1 MSERKVVMKTI
12 LALCAAVF
20 ASLEVFAATSV
31 VYDSSDPQT
40 SYADGAVSVSY
51 DDGGAI
57 TAISADPVAADG
69 IEFSGDAMTLSPTAS
84 AITLGS
90 TGTVTFANSLTAAGA
105 SASSP
110 ATISFAAT
118 AGATDGSPVVLEG
131 KVGTDDRLVSSD
143 MLLYAVTNMT
153 AKFDKEFGK
162 TTGYVP
168 CDTVP
173 CFFEVKG
180 NSATVQFQKRTGTA
194 TLRAVTV
201 VLTQTR
207 AGIYA
212 KTTGYAHFSISQ
224 TNLVEGD
231 VFITKKNYSLL
242 PGSTWKDGYYDACFV
257 TNLTLHALGDR
268 PLRSSVVLSAA
279 NDISNAAV
287 TIGGDTHP
295 VRLNIA
301 DREAFPKS
309 GSVEVATNGC
319 LWLSVGAVSTKPLSG
334 IENGVPITVKKGGVL
349 VTDAISVFDATS
361 SSLTLDG
368 GTLNIAPYAASTSE
382 QTVYLS
388 TMVLR
393 DGALITGPFVRTRK
407 NNLVWTVEGSS
418 PSVCDVG
425 LRVWTVVAESQSGYK
440 KSRFEMNV
448 SDVTGDAEAD
458 FICRKPIMPAVTTAA
473 GYTGACLA
481 KAGAGTLRIDAHFA
495 MTNTPTRIEAG
506 TFLVNGDCLNDS
518 DTCPFVL
525 AGGTFAVAAGS
536 TNYCGVLNIE
546 SASTLSVPSGALLSF
561 ADSSGSSW
569 TTGVDVVVDADLT
582 ADSVRFGTNASGL
595 TASQARR
602 LKNGGRPC
610 YLDENGYLR
619 QKPITGLML
628 IFK

>member
-1 MSERKVVMKTI
+1 MKTI
-12 LALCAAVF
+12 LALCAVTC
-20 ASLEVFAATSV
+20 ASLEIFAATAV

-57 TAISADPVAADG
+57 TVISADPVAADG
-69 IEFSGDAMTLSPTAS
+69 IEVSGDAMTLSPAAS
-84 AITLGS
+84 TITLSS
-90 TGTVTFANSLTAAGA
+90 TGTVTFANSLAAAGA
-105 SASSP
+105 SAANP
-110 ATISFAAT
+110 AAISFAAT

-131 KVGTDDRLVSSD
+131 AVGTDDRLVSSD

-153 AKFDKEFGK
+153 ARFEKEAGQ
-162 TTGYVP
+162 TTGGVP
-168 CDTVP
+168 CDTFP
-173 CFFEVKG
+173 CFFEVNG
-180 NSATVQFQKRTGTA
+180 NSATVQFQKRTSTS
-194 TLRAVTV
+194 TLRIVIV
-201 VLTQTR
+201 ELTQTR

-212 KTTGYAHFSISQ
+212 KTKGYAHFSIKD
-224 TNLVEGD
+224 TDIVEGD
-231 VFITKKNYSLL
+231 VFVTKSNEASM
-242 PGSTWKDGYYDACFV
+242 PGFSWKDGYNKACFV
-257 TNLTLHALGDR
+257 TNLTLHARSDR
-268 PLRSSVVLSAA
+268 PLRSSVVLFAA

-295 VRLNIA
+295 VRVNVA
-301 DREAFPKS
+301 NRDAFPKS

-319 LWLSVGAVSTKPLSG
+319 LWLSVGAESTKPMSG

-425 LRVWTVVAESQSGYK
+425 LRVWTVVAESQSSYK

-536 TNYCGVLNIE
+536 TNYCGVLNVE

-561 ADSSGSSW
+561 ADSSGVAW
-569 TTGVDVVVDADLT
+569 TAGVDVVVDADLT

-595 TASQARR
+595 TALQARHLR
-602 LKNGGRPC
+602 NGGRRC
-610 YLDENGYLR
+610 CLDENGYLR
-619 QKPITGLML
+619 QRPVTGMML
-628 IFK
+628 FFK